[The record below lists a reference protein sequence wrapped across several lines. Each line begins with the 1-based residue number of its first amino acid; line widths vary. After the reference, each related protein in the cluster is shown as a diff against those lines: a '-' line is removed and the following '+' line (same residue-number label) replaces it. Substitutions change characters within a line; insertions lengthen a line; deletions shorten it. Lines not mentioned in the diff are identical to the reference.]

1 MAKKE
6 KIVDL
11 KSKAEK
17 VTAEELQKIQK
28 LINTINSNYA
38 EIGRVESHK
47 QNILHQLSSM
57 NSQMIKLQEELKK
70 EYGTNDINIV
80 DGTINYEEE
89 NGEVNKKD

>member
-28 LINTINSNYA
+28 LINMLN
-38 EIGRVESHK
+38 
-47 QNILHQLSSM
+47 
-57 NSQMIKLQEELKK
+57 
-70 EYGTNDINIV
+70 
-80 DGTINYEEE
+80 
-89 NGEVNKKD
+89 